1 MRNLIYGVLLFTIA
15 QAIIWIQTNGQF
27 VWPWFKKNPFLVSL
41 AGGTL
46 ISYVFIKGTWL
57 VAEHFNGAL
66 WPGRFIGQASG
77 ILIFAFMTW
86 FFLNE
91 GINTKT
97 TISLVLAAILVGIQI
112 FWK

>member
-1 MRNLIYGVLLFTIA
+1 VRNLIYGVILFVIA
-15 QAIIWIQTNGQF
+15 QSIIWIQTNGQF
-27 VWPWFKKNPFLVSL
+27 VWPWFKKNPLLVSL
-41 AGGTL
+41 MGGTL
-46 ISYVFIKGTWL
+46 ISYIFIKGTWL
-57 VAEHFNGAL
+57 VAEHFEGQL

-91 GINTKT
+91 GISTKT
-97 TISLVLAAILVGIQI
+97 TISLILAAILIAIQI

>member
-1 MRNLIYGVLLFTIA
+1 MRNLIYGVILFVIA
-15 QAIIWIQTNGQF
+15 QSIIWVQTNGQF
-27 VWPWFKKNPFLVSL
+27 VWPWFKKNPLLVSL
-41 AGGTL
+41 MGGTL
-46 ISYVFIKGTWL
+46 ISYIFIKGTWL
-57 VAEHFNGAL
+57 VAEHFEGQL

-97 TISLVLAAILVGIQI
+97 TISLILAAILIGIQI